1 MDVRW
6 PRTRLSAKFV
16 LSDAAGDAV
25 ILVNWCRMSL
35 LMISIYILF
44 ELFDPH
50 SIYFRPSQYIFYFLL
65 TDAAGDNSVIFCIF

>member
-16 LSDAAGDAV
+16 LSDAAGDAI
-25 ILVNWCRMSL
+25 ILVNWCWVSL

-44 ELFDPH
+44 ELYIVVYYVICVLHLCLAFEFN
-50 SIYFRPSQYIFYFLL
+50 SYYIF
-65 TDAAGDNSVIFCIF
+65 TGIVV